1 MYGLKPEDAA
11 FVLLVTRLFD
21 GITDVIMGMICDRT
35 NYHGNK
41 FRPWILWSAI
51 PFGLILI
58 ATFTVPDLSYN
69 GKLVYAL
76 VTYCTLTL
84 VYTINNVPYSSLMS
98 AMTKR
103 PEGAHLHSSF
113 RFAGAYFGGL
123 ISQVGLIYLV
133 AYFGGGRNASGEV
146 INKAA
151 GYQHSMYLL
160 GALMV
165 VFLLCTYFGTK
176 DAHTHPHHASGAKGS
191 HQRPERAG
199 NQQAMVDIAV
209 HRVSYCTYNNI
220 KQSMAAYFIGKYVPD
235 ADGNHLANIWPV
247 C

>member
-1 MYGLKPEDAA
+1 MARCHLTFCFGIFYTDVYGLKPEDAA

-98 AMTKR
+98 AMTSDPKER
-103 PEGAHLHSSF
+103 TSISSF
-113 RFAGAYFGGL
+113 RFAGAYFGDL

-133 AYFGGGRNASGEV
+133 AYFGGGRNALRRSHQQSCRLSALHV
-146 INKAA
+146 SA
-151 GYQHSMYLL
+151 GSLDGGIPAVHL
-160 GALMV
+160 
-165 VFLLCTYFGTK
+165 FLAPRSAYT
-176 DAHTHPHHASGAKGS
+176 PHHASGAKGS

-209 HRVSYCTYNNI
+209 HRV
-220 KQSMAAYFIGKYVPD
+220 PLL
-235 ADGNHLANIWPV
+235 HL
-247 C
+247 